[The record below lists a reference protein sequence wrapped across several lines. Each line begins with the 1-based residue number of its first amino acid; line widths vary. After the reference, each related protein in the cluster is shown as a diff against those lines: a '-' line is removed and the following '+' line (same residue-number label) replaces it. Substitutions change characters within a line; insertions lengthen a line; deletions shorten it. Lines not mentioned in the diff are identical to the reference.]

1 MALSGALPLSTG
13 ALLRSVPVKQGFLVL
28 PIAALA
34 LSSCATDPYGASN
47 AGRRAEIGAAIGAVA
62 GALGGRA
69 VGSDAFTGA
78 AVGALAGGAIGALMP
93 VGVVNGRQYY
103 RDSRGYCYYIDAN
116 GHPQYDPAIR
126 C

>member
-1 MALSGALPLSTG
+1 
-13 ALLRSVPVKQGFLVL
+13 VKQAFLAIPV
-28 PIAALA
+28 AALA
-34 LSSCATDPYGASN
+34 LGACATDPYGASN

-103 RDSRGYCYYIDAN
+103 RDTRGYCYYIDAN
-116 GHPQYDPAIR
+116 GQAQYDPAVR